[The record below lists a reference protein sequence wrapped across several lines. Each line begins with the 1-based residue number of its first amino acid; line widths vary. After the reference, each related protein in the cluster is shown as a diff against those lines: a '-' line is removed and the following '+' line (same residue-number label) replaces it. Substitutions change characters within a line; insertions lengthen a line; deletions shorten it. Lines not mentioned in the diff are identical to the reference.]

1 MSAGHAELHASDH
14 FIANQSDGIL
24 TSPTFTKSTA
34 FTREE
39 REKLGLTGLLPY
51 RVETIDEQRNRT
63 LKQLRGQKT
72 PLEKYIYLQVLRH
85 RNETLFFNMVVNH
98 FEECAPIVYT
108 PTVGQACQ
116 KFSNIYRDNS
126 GLFITKYDKGSIRQ
140 ILDNWR
146 RPAVDIIVVTDGSRI
161 LGLGDL
167 GANGMGIPIGK
178 LILYTAA
185 AGFHPSSTLP
195 ITLDVGSNNDVIRD
209 DDRYVGVPEKRT
221 MTDEEYYAF
230 TDEFMAAVFD
240 KWPQVLVQFEDFS
253 NDHCFDLLARYR
265 NQYRCFNDDIQGTG
279 AVIAAGMINAW
290 KIAGTSPKDAKFVFL
305 GAGSAGVGVANQI
318 VDILVEEGVDE
329 KTARRQFYFVDSKGL
344 VASNRGDKLADHKLA
359 YARDDIDDAQIK
371 NLSNLTAIID
381 FVKPTALLGLSGQG
395 GSFDEKVLAAMKNSC
410 ERPIIFAL
418 SNPTANAECTAEQA
432 YKATDGKAIFAS
444 GSPFDPVTLDDGRVL
459 VPGQG
464 NNMYIFPG
472 LGLGASLAGAKHV
485 TNGMVVAS
493 VRALAN
499 FVDDEQLKKGLLY
512 PPLSDVRK
520 VSRCIAVDVVN
531 RAIKEGE
538 ATVELKGSVEE
549 LVDNAT
555 YQPTYVSAP
564 SSKL

>member
-1 MSAGHAELHASDH
+1 
-14 FIANQSDGIL
+14 
-24 TSPTFTKSTA
+24 
-34 FTREE
+34 
-39 REKLGLTGLLPY
+39 
-51 RVETIDEQRNRT
+51 
-63 LKQLRGQKT
+63 
-72 PLEKYIYLQVLRH
+72 
-85 RNETLFFNMVVNH
+85 
-98 FEECAPIVYT
+98 
-108 PTVGQACQ
+108 
-116 KFSNIYRDNS
+116 
-126 GLFITKYDKGSIRQ
+126 
-140 ILDNWR
+140 
-146 RPAVDIIVVTDGSRI
+146 
-161 LGLGDL
+161 
-167 GANGMGIPIGK
+167 
-178 LILYTAA
+178 
-185 AGFHPSSTLP
+185 
-195 ITLDVGSNNDVIRD
+195 
-209 DDRYVGVPEKRT
+209 
-221 MTDEEYYAF
+221 
-230 TDEFMAAVFD
+230 
-240 KWPQVLVQFEDFS
+240 
-253 NDHCFDLLARYR
+253 
-265 NQYRCFNDDIQGTG
+265 
-279 AVIAAGMINAW
+279 
-290 KIAGTSPKDAKFVFL
+290 
-305 GAGSAGVGVANQI
+305 
-318 VDILVEEGVDE
+318 
-329 KTARRQFYFVDSKGL
+329 
-344 VASNRGDKLADHKLA
+344 
-359 YARDDIDDAQIK
+359 
-371 NLSNLTAIID
+371 
-381 FVKPTALLGLSGQG
+381 
-395 GSFDEKVLAAMKNSC
+395 MKNSC

-564 SSKL
+564 RSEEHTSELQSLE